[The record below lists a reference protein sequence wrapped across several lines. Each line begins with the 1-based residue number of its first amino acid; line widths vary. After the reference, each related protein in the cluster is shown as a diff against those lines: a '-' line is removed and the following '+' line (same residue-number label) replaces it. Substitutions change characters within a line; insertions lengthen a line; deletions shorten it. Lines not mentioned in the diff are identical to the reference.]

1 MRKNLF
7 GCLLLGSLVIVATNS
22 TASAQVMDPGTESI
36 VAARKLFG
44 FSQREDGEPAIY
56 EVFVKILLIAASAI
70 ACGAVLAYHPCH
82 IGKPTS
88 LGAMDSP
95 KIIITYTVVG
105 ALCGILVGVNPALG
119 FAIFGI
125 GGLMRFRTDLGA
137 ARETGRVILAT
148 LIGIFCGMEFWIP
161 VICATV
167 IAWLLI
173 LVLDWNI
180 GVRMMVRG
188 LKAER
193 VKEAA
198 LAYRSVLEKYQIRI
212 TLEKKNPKKGQISFV
227 FRANRSFDKESVE
240 EDLEENVDES
250 LQGTVDWPED

>member
-1 MRKNLF
+1 M
-7 GCLLLGSLVIVATNS
+7 A
-22 TASAQVMDPGTESI
+22 
-36 VAARKLFG
+36 AARKAFG
-44 FSQREDGEPAIY
+44 FGERGPGDEAIH
-56 EVFVKILLIAASAI
+56 EIFVKILLIAGSAI
-70 ACGAVLAYHPCH
+70 ACGAILAYHPCH
-82 IGKPTS
+82 IGKMQS
-88 LGAMDSP
+88 LAAMDNP

-105 ALCGILVGVNPALG
+105 ALCGILVGVEPALA

-148 LIGIFCGMEFWIP
+148 LIGIFCGLEFWIP

-173 LVLDWNI
+173 LVLDWNV

-198 LAYRSVLEKYQIRI
+198 AAYRSILVEKYSIRI

-227 FRANRSFDKESVE
+227 FRANRSFDKELVE
-240 EDLEENVDES
+240 EVLEENVDDS